1 MSLGA
6 EESRPRKVVLWVAVG
21 LALATLSASSGL
33 APPGPP
39 SIQPPDRAVAVGR
52 PAPDGIP
59 SASAPAGSKGSGE
72 AVGGRVASPVATEGN
87 PATDA
92 TWPPTVTTVRTARA
106 PSVTPTTAPSVVA
119 RSEPDRS
126 APAQTASTESQGALW
141 PGDFPDP
148 SVLKVG
154 PVYYAYSTEVGL
166 DAVPT
171 IRSVDLVHW
180 SYVGDALAALP
191 AWSGG
196 TDVWAPSV
204 VASAVGYVMFY
215 ATRDTR
221 TGDQCISRAVSTSPT
236 GPFVDA
242 SVHPFVCQLDQGG
255 DIDPDAFLDGNGQ
268 EWLIWKSQGTQEGQP
283 PRLWAQPL
291 ARDWTSLTGHPTA
304 ILGVS
309 QRWEGSVVEAPAM
322 VNQGGHYFLLYSGN
336 NWDSASYAIGYAV
349 CQSVVGPCSKP
360 DGKPVLSSHGT
371 EAGPG
376 SPGLFYDGAGQLKV
390 AYHAW
395 TTGHVGY
402 PGGARSL
409 HIGTVEITG
418 TRLSIQ
424 G

>member
-1 MSLGA
+1 MA
-6 EESRPRKVVLWVAVG
+6 
-21 LALATLSASSGL
+21 
-33 APPGPP
+33 AP
-39 SIQPPDRAVAVGR
+39 VTTGR
-52 PAPDGIP
+52 GPAPDI
-59 SASAPAGSKGSGE
+59 
-72 AVGGRVASPVATEGN
+72 TE
-87 PATDA
+87 PRTL
-92 TWPPTVTTVRTARA
+92 TTVRTGRA
-106 PSVTPTTAPSVVA
+106 PSVTPTTAPVA

-126 APAQTASTESQGALW
+126 APAQAAPVASEGAMW

-196 TDVWAPSV
+196 EDVWAPTV
-204 VASAVGYVMFY
+204 VASRVGYVMFY
-215 ATRDTR
+215 ATRDAR
-221 TGDQCISRAVSTSPT
+221 TGDQCISKAVGTSPS

-242 SVHPFVCQLDQGG
+242 SVDPFVCQLDQGG
-255 DIDPDAFLDGNGQ
+255 DIDPDAFLDGSGQ
-268 EWLIWKSQGTQEGQP
+268 EWLIWKSQGTQAGQP

-291 ARDWTSLTGHPTA
+291 TSGWTSLVGRPTA
-304 ILGVS
+304 ILGLS

-322 VNQGGHYFLLYSGN
+322 VSQGGHYFLLYSGN

-349 CQSVVGPCSKP
+349 CRSVIGPCSKP
-360 DGKPVLSSHGT
+360 DGAPVLSRHGS

-376 SPGLFYDGAGQLKV
+376 SPGLFYDGTGQLKV

-409 HIGTVEITG
+409 HIGTVEIIG

>member
-1 MSLGA
+1 MT
-6 EESRPRKVVLWVAVG
+6 P
-21 LALATLSASSGL
+21 T
-33 APPGPP
+33 
-39 SIQPPDRAVAVGR
+39 
-52 PAPDGIP
+52 PAPVP
-59 SASAPAGSKGSGE
+59 L
-72 AVGGRVASPVATEGN
+72 
-87 PATDA
+87 
-92 TWPPTVTTVRTARA
+92 
-106 PSVTPTTAPSVVA
+106 A

-126 APAQTASTESQGALW
+126 APTQAQAAPVESEGALW

-154 PVYYAYSTEVGL
+154 AVYYAYSTEVGL

-196 TDVWAPSV
+196 QDVWAPSV
-204 VASAVGYVMFY
+204 VSSGVGFVMFY
-215 ATRDTR
+215 ATRDAR
-221 TGDQCISRAVSTSPT
+221 TGDQCISRAVGTSPA

-242 SVHPFVCQLDQGG
+242 SVNPFVCQLDQGG
-255 DIDPDAFLDGNGQ
+255 DIDPDAFVDPAGH

-283 PRLWAQPL
+283 PRLWAEPVTGG
-291 ARDWTSLTGHPTA
+291 WTSLAGSPTA
-304 ILGVS
+304 ILGLS
-309 QRWEGSVVEAPAM
+309 QRWEASVVEAPAM
-322 VNQGGHYFLLYSGN
+322 ISQGGRYFLLYSGN
-336 NWDSASYAIGYAV
+336 NWDSASYGIGYAV
-349 CQSVVGPCSKP
+349 CRSVTGPCSKP
-360 DGKPVLSSHGT
+360 DGTPILASHGS

-376 SPGLFYDGAGQLKV
+376 SPGLFYDGAGHLKV

-395 TTGHVGY
+395 SAGHVGY

-409 HIGTVEITG
+409 HIATVDITG